1 MKRFIVL
8 ATVLTLALGAIVK
21 ADPTVAEVTH
31 SEFQAVDESGEHTY
45 SATDKV
51 VLEGILLHNPADML
65 DPTPDDTITDTF
77 NISGQWQIFFQGEG
91 DDHAGTA
98 VWLGQLYNNL
108 PWVAPEGGYSNEE
121 FIAELSRLNAAQFSP
136 GDRIRV
142 TGYYLSYNGKLNI
155 NEQHN
160 KNPDHDFTIELVE
173 RGVGLPRPE
182 VVTLDE
188 LKDADD
194 DFIFDPNRQTG
205 CEYYQAR
212 LIKIEDVYF
221 ADANDWGPREEVVIT
236 DGTKTFGVK
245 FGRGNGIY
253 AGSNNLTEPFDVIGI
268 MDQESPYLIDGYRL
282 YVMNYDGN
290 GSVLASPEHR
300 MADKKD
306 DTDQNWANSLTV
318 WSGNIEN
325 YNGTRTGADALA
337 YVLGPPDSDVDG
349 NGYAWDAGDNDYV
362 AGWKGKGD
370 ASFTV
375 YFESALLNVDGDDLV
390 VKLYGGANSKAD
402 VYGSIDG
409 SSFEI
414 IGSIVGMKGQ
424 IPGKPGFFHEAGA
437 SGLDRYVTL
446 DFGTLDNLHYIRFD
460 RAVSGEGSGMF
471 FDAVGSVL

>member
-1 MKRFIVL
+1 MRSIIVL
-8 ATVLTLALGAIVK
+8 TTVLSLALGVVAK

-31 SEFQAVDESGEHTY
+31 SEFQAVDASGEHMY
-45 SATDKV
+45 NATDKV
-51 VLEGILLHNPADML
+51 ILEGILLHNPADML

-160 KNPDHDFTIELVE
+160 KNPDHDFSIEVVE

-188 LKDADD
+188 LKNVED
-194 DFIFDPNRQTG
+194 DFIFDPNRQRCG
-205 CEYYQAR
+205 EYYQGR

-221 ADANDWGPREEVVIT
+221 VDANGWGPHGELVIT

-245 FGRGNGIY
+245 LGRGNGIY
-253 AGSNNLTEPFDVIGI
+253 AGSNNLTEPFDIIGI
-268 MDQESPYLIDGYRL
+268 MDQESPELTSGYRL

-290 GSVLASPEHR
+290 GSVLAGREHR
-300 MADKKD
+300 LADKPGD
-306 DTDQNWANSLTV
+306 INLDGV
-318 WSGNIEN
+318 
-325 YNGTRTGADALA
+325 
-337 YVLGPPDSDVDG
+337 VDG
-349 NGYAWDAGDNDYV
+349 VDFAEFVEDWLEQETDAG
-362 AGWKGKGD
+362 
-370 ASFTV
+370 
-375 YFESALLNVDGDDLV
+375 
-390 VKLYGGANSKAD
+390 
-402 VYGSIDG
+402 
-409 SSFEI
+409 
-414 IGSIVGMKGQ
+414 
-424 IPGKPGFFHEAGA
+424 
-437 SGLDRYVTL
+437 
-446 DFGTLDNLHYIRFD
+446 NL
-460 RAVSGEGSGMF
+460 
-471 FDAVGSVL
+471 